1 MAASSFMKDFKL
13 KPEDSKAFIIAMNE
27 PSQPLLADNFK
38 SHFSN
43 VKDDRVL
50 FEKALN
56 N

>member
-13 KPEDSKAFIIAMNE
+13 KSEDSRAFINTMNE

-43 VKDDRVL
+43 VKNDRVL
-50 FEKALN
+50 FEKALSN
-56 N
+56 